1 MQLVIHQ
8 SSLWVTATVEC
19 LKEIKI
25 FSTILLYQA
34 EKLLYSLPSICILS
48 LEQCCEGFLSSVSH
62 NKYNLLLLI
71 SYILFAHL
79 PYSSILSAK
88 ILPSHGDLL
97 LTHSFYLY
105 FSSSPTY
112 TLKHTLNSLVS
123 LSVTIAWKIWSPGW
137 AQCPAIWANPGPAKY
152 CWRKITKLCWNDF
165 TLNSAQYSVIT

>member
-8 SSLWVTATVEC
+8 SSLWVTAIVEC

-71 SYILFAHL
+71 SYILFAQL
-79 PYSSILSAK
+79 PYSSILSTK

-97 LTHSFYLY
+97 PTHTFYLY

-112 TLKHTLNSLVS
+112 TLKHTLNSLAS
-123 LSVTIAWKIWSPGW
+123 LSVTLAWKIWSPGW
-137 AQCPAIWANPGPAKY
+137 AQCPAIWANPGPDKY
-152 CWRKITKLCWNDF
+152 CWRKITKLRWNDF
-165 TLNSAQYSVIT
+165 NSAQYSVIT